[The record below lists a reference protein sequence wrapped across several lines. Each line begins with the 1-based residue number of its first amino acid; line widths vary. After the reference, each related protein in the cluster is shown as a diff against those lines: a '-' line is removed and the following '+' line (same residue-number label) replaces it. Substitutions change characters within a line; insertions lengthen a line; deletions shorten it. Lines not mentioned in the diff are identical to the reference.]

1 MKYKCII
8 FDCDGVLVDSEV
20 ISNRILV
27 EMANS
32 VGAKIE
38 LKYAL
43 ENFAGKSL
51 KSVFEHIEK
60 LIEKKREIIMA
71 KLTRNVNYSNYR
83 WEEYV
88 LTEEELAQWKTG
100 DEDLQQEII
109 DNADWDLVRD
119 KPIDD
124 YSEPEFVEE

>member
-8 FDCDGVLVDSEV
+8 FDCDGVLVDSEG

-51 KSVFEHIEK
+51 KSVF
-60 LIEKKREIIMA
+60 
-71 KLTRNVNYSNYR
+71 
-83 WEEYV
+83 
-88 LTEEELAQWKTG
+88 
-100 DEDLQQEII
+100 
-109 DNADWDLVRD
+109 
-119 KPIDD
+119 
-124 YSEPEFVEE
+124 